1 MGFPKC
7 EGRVMKR
14 EEAVKYLDQL
24 QDCLLRAETARKD
37 IDLIVALRVCYEL
50 LETYVKSLP
59 VPLPDFK

>member
-1 MGFPKC
+1 
-7 EGRVMKR
+7 MKR

-50 LETYVKSLP
+50 LEAYVKSQP